1 MITYPYSSTP
11 TLINGLTSV
20 YLSGGEHEVCIQKY
34 NMYTKYYNCIQK
46 ITSQIHEKVT
56 CIKTHVFRI
65 SLYVKIN
72 AIFGYTLM
80 GVIGI

>member
-1 MITYPYSSTP
+1 M
-11 TLINGLTSV
+11 
-20 YLSGGEHEVCIQKY
+20 
-34 NMYTKYYNCIQK
+34 
-46 ITSQIHEKVT
+46 SQIHEKVT